1 MTAMEIVIIMKKK
14 IGHVLPLCFLRT
26 LTDVDT

>member
-1 MTAMEIVIIMKKK
+1 MEIVIIMKKKK